1 MPPYGNEARGQ
12 ILNQIRTYTHAEQL
26 VLVVREVNSKCRSL
40 MVPFLQNLRPLGA
53 YRGKIRAFLL
63 RASSSLLAGPH

>member
-26 VLVVREVNSKCRSL
+26 VLVLLEVNSKCAARYPTFPKVSGL
-40 MVPFLQNLRPLGA
+40 
-53 YRGKIRAFLL
+53 
-63 RASSSLLAGPH
+63 

>member
-26 VLVVREVNSKCRSL
+26 ILVLLEVNSKY
-40 MVPFLQNLRPLGA
+40 VA
-53 YRGKIRAFLL
+53 W
-63 RASSSLLAGPH
+63 

>member
-26 VLVVREVNSKCRSL
+26 VLVLLEVNSKCR
-40 MVPFLQNLRPLGA
+40 R
-53 YRGKIRAFLL
+53 
-63 RASSSLLAGPH
+63 